1 MYNDKASWKQNA
13 EGEEWTEAM
22 ISQYAELAAMGVVDN
37 NSCNC
42 LACKVLSPLAFPEPQ
57 ANF

>member
-42 LACKVLSPLAFPEPQ
+42 LACKVLSPLAFPEP
-57 ANF
+57 